1 MVLKCV
7 NCPREDCRCLIGAPP
22 TQTIINL
29 AEITGKESVVTLGY
43 RDVVKALDDK
53 DVRYTEFDF
62 HNECKHGRSRWRDG
76 RALTESPVLGKGM
89 KYENIGKLIDQL
101 SGSFSEQ
108 G

>member
-1 MVLKCV
+1 M
-7 NCPREDCRCLIGAPP
+7 
-22 TQTIINL
+22 
-29 AEITGKESVVTLGY
+29 TGKESVVTLGY

-62 HNECKHGRSRWRDG
+62 HNECTRPKIDDG
-76 RALTESPVLGKGM
+76 TWKALMIPNILGKGM

-101 SGSFSEQ
+101 SSSFSEQ